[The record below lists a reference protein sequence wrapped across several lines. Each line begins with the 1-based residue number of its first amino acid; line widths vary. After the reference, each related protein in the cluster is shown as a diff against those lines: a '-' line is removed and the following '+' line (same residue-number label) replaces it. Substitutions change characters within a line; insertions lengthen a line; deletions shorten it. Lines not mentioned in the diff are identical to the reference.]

1 MIVLL
6 SNDCACIP
14 RKIAIYAK
22 LLLDIIFDVMSKY
35 ELHVMFTILI
45 LLHAQYSYTYIYIAY
60 QLWIAYVVHSHI

>member
-45 LLHAQYSYTYIYIAY
+45 LLHAQYSYTYIYSLLA
-60 QLWIAYVVHSHI
+60 LDCVCCP